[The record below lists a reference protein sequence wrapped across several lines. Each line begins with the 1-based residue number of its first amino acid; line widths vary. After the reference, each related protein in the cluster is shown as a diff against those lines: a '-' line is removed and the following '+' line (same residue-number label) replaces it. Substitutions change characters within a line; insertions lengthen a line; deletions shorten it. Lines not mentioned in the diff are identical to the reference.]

1 MSEERRVKSEERRV
15 KNEELKKMKHK
26 RYTSPIWKILLLSL
40 AIILP
45 GIWQSCDDDDE
56 KFTPPAPNTHPTQ
69 TLLMYMPWSGNLTS
83 YFRINIVDMKQA
95 ISYGILEDER
105 VLVFFATSPTQATLY
120 ELIYNAAEGSC
131 EEKLLK
137 EYQNHPCTTATGITS
152 ILNDVKTFAPADHY
166 SMTIGGHG
174 MGWLPV
180 NASRTSYP
188 KASTDASTAPTYHWE
203 VQDYPLTRYFGG
215 TSSNHQTDIT
225 TLAQAIKDAGIVMEY
240 ILFDDCYMSCVE
252 VAYDLRHVTRHLIA
266 STSEVMAYGM
276 PYTPMAEHLLRDI
289 DYEAVSQTFYDFYMN
304 YSTPCGTIATTVT
317 TELDSL
323 ATLMREINTRYTWN
337 DTLTTSLQYLD
348 GYSPHLFYD
357 LSHYAALLCTDS
369 LLLQRFNEQLER
381 AVPAAS
387 RAHTPKFYS
396 VFNGRQTPIN
406 HFCGLTTSD
415 PSTHHLATPK
425 TKTNWYK
432 ATH

>member
-1 MSEERRVKSEERRV
+1 
-15 KNEELKKMKHK
+15 MKHK
-26 RYTSPIWKILLLSL
+26 YTYPVWKTILLCLTVILS
-40 AIILP
+40 
-45 GIWQSCDDDDE
+45 GIWQSCDDEE
-56 KFTPPAPNTHPTQ
+56 KIMPPISTPTTQ

-83 YFRINIVDMKQA
+83 FFRINIADMKEA
-95 ISYGILEDER
+95 IAEGILEYER
-105 VLVFFATSPTQATLY
+105 VLIFFATSPTQATLS
-120 ELIYNAAEGSC
+120 ELTYNAAEGSC
-131 EEKLLK
+131 EEIPLK
-137 EYQNHPCTTATGITS
+137 EYLNHPCNTTEGIS
-152 ILNDVKTFAPADHY
+152 DILNDVKTFAPADHY

-188 KASTDASTAPTYHWE
+188 KASTDASTVPTYHWE
-203 VQDYPLTRYFGG
+203 VQDYPPTRYFGG
-215 TSSNHQTDIT
+215 TSSNHQTDIS
-225 TLAQAIKDAGIVMEY
+225 TLAEAIKRAGIIMEY

-276 PYTPMAEHLLRDI
+276 PYHPMAEHLLGNI
-289 DYEAVSQTFYDFYMN
+289 DYEGISGTFYDFYMD

-317 TELDSL
+317 AELDSL

-348 GYSPHLFYD
+348 GYTPHLFFD
-357 LSHYAALLCTDS
+357 LGHCAALLCTDS

-381 AVPAAS
+381 AAPTAS
-387 RAHTPKFYS
+387 RAHTPTFYS
-396 VFNGRQTPIN
+396 VFNGRQTPVN
-406 HFCGLTTSD
+406 HFSGLTISD

-425 TKTNWYK
+425 TKTSWYK
-432 ATH
+432 ATHVEDVPVQTTY